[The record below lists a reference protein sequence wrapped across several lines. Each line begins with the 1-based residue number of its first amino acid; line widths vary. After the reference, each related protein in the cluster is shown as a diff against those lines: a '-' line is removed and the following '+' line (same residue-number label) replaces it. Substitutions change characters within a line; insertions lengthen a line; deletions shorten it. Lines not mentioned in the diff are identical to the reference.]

1 VPLKKKGK
9 TFVRDNQSFVGRYI
23 KTDCFRRRKFQLK
36 RRTHVYVMNGMGCTF
51 AQRCRARL
59 VLFSGDAAAS
69 VRAKNSV
76 RLVGRIHRDRPA
88 QDLKQ
93 FGPGS
98 HETPRAGVRARAGL
112 SARRLIRARKSR
124 HFFVCFPIISFN

>member
-1 VPLKKKGK
+1 
-9 TFVRDNQSFVGRYI
+9 
-23 KTDCFRRRKFQLK
+23 
-36 RRTHVYVMNGMGCTF
+36 M
-51 AQRCRARL
+51 

-88 QDLKQ
+88 RDLKQ

-112 SARRLIRARKSR
+112 SAQALKRLLIRARKSR

>member
-1 VPLKKKGK
+1 M
-9 TFVRDNQSFVGRYI
+9 QSPN
-23 KTDCFRRRKFQLK
+23 
-36 RRTHVYVMNGMGCTF
+36 THT
-51 AQRCRARL
+51 QARPYL
-59 VLFSGDAAAS
+59 TRHAGATGPVTTGAFGSLLISGDAAAF

-88 QDLKQ
+88 RDLKQ

-98 HETPRAGVRARAGL
+98 HKTPRAGVRARAGL
-112 SARRLIRARKSR
+112 SAQALKRLLIRARKSR